1 MESKLDESDR
11 IILDILQNDAGST
24 INAMVDDTGLSVAS
38 VQRRLKR
45 LRSNGVIDREVAILN
60 ADALGQKMTFI
71 VMVELERESL
81 DQLDAF
87 RRKIANEQ
95 HVQQCYYVTGD
106 ADFVLICL
114 VPDMKAFEELT
125 HRLFFKNQNVRR
137 FHTNVVMSRT
147 KVGLSVPIWPETN
160 RSDYF

>member
-1 MESKLDESDR
+1 MRYKLIMKHKIDESDR
-11 IILDILQNDAGST
+11 IILDHLQNDAATS
-24 INAMVDDTGLSVAS
+24 IHALVDSTGLSSAS

-45 LRSNGVIDREVAILN
+45 LRSDGVIDREVAILDPE
-60 ADALGQKMTFI
+60 AMGQKMTFI

-87 RRKIANEQ
+87 RRKIEKEP

-106 ADFVLICL
+106 ADFILICL
-114 VPDMKAFEELT
+114 APDMKAFEELT

-137 FHTNVVMSRT
+137 FHTNVVMSKT
-147 KVGLSVPIWPETN
+147 KTGLSVPI
-160 RSDYF
+160 